1 MSNVDVANIAG
12 RILDAYRRERQGD
25 LRKAD
30 LQKELDRARKLIRTI
45 RPHTSLEQERLEVLE
60 GAVDSLESAV
70 SEQAWAAM
78 YLLEQLSSVPA
89 RPSTGEVFEHK
100 RPV

>member
-1 MSNVDVANIAG
+1 MDVANIAG
-12 RILDAYRRERQGD
+12 RILDAYRGERPAD

-30 LQKELDRARKLIRTI
+30 LQKVLNRARKLIRSNLP
-45 RPHTSLEQERLEVLE
+45 RTSLEQERLEVLE
-60 GAVDSLESAV
+60 SAVDGLESPV

-89 RPSTGEVFEHK
+89 GPSAGEVFEHK
-100 RPV
+100 RPA